1 MFADQYKVG
10 ESRGQRAAGG
20 RRGVRTENANKQ
32 KLRRCIDFVGLSE
45 SSAVLCSAQRARHY
59 IPNARNSSQRCAFG
73 AFRWVELSLDST
85 CLTCDVASQM
95 PTGHLGVPAS
105 PSASGNAPARAHSW
119 RLNNPVDCSKALFP
133 AERPDWAVIY
143 GTARRGKS
151 SAFGRAAQAARR
163 ARGYGAA

>member
-10 ESRGQRAAGG
+10 ESSGQRAAGG
-20 RRGVRTENANKQ
+20 RRGSHRKRQQA
-32 KLRRCIDFVGLSE
+32 KLRRCTDFVGLSE
-45 SSAVLCSAQRARHY
+45 SSAILRSAQRARHH

-73 AFRWVELSLDST
+73 AFRWVELLLDST

-95 PTGHLGVPAS
+95 PTGHSGVSAS

-163 ARGYGAA
+163 ARGCGAA